1 MAAYSLQDFLNTANS
16 NTIRA
21 NNQYEVFCTSGYD
34 EIDKVLQKLAP
45 IYGQGFVLPARG
57 IDYAS
62 VSFKGYEMTNIVP
75 TRMTMEQDHTVT
87 FLCDVN
93 GELRRA
99 MLAWQGKVMNPDI
112 SGGSYVEG
120 DRGINEKSIIRVH
133 LFDKDNETVIE
144 KYKFFNVRITNVGNM
159 TLTYDGGDKLTME
172 VGFKSTYWEIEESL
186 KGDLIG
192 QK

>member
-1 MAAYSLQDFLNTANS
+1 
-16 NTIRA
+16 
-21 NNQYEVFCTSGYD
+21 
-34 EIDKVLQKLAP
+34 
-45 IYGQGFVLPARG
+45 
-57 IDYAS
+57 
-62 VSFKGYEMTNIVP
+62 
-75 TRMTMEQDHTVT
+75 MEQDHTIS

-112 SGGSYVEG
+112 SGGSYFEG
-120 DRGINEKSIIRVH
+120 DRGINEKSIIRVR

-144 KYKFFNVRITNVGNM
+144 KYKFFNVRISSVGNM
-159 TLTYDGGDKLTME
+159 TLTYDGGDKATFE
-172 VGFKSTYWEIEESL
+172 CTFKSTYWEIEEST